1 MIPTRIALLVLVLAA
16 CHRPDTSTV
25 QLPPAS
31 RTPPRAVEPPV
42 AVNPVSPVEYP
53 PALYIQ
59 GIEGKVVLRL
69 HVDSSGV
76 VDPDSSKIEESSGY
90 PALDSAALAA
100 VPRMKF
106 SPALRNGV
114 PAALTFTQPV
124 IFKHAPRVG
133 GATP

>member
-1 MIPTRIALLVLVLAA
+1 MIPARIVVVALVLAA
-16 CHRPDTSTV
+16 CHRPDTTTV

-31 RTPPRAVEPPV
+31 RTPTRAVEPPV
-42 AVNPVSPVEYP
+42 AANPVSPVAYP

-69 HVDSSGV
+69 HIDSSGV
-76 VDPDSSKIEESSGY
+76 VDPDSSEVEESSGY

-106 SPALRNGV
+106 APALRNGV

-124 IFKHAPRVG
+124 IFKHAPRAG

>member
-1 MIPTRIALLVLVLAA
+1 MTPARIALIALCLSA
-16 CHRPDTSTV
+16 CHRPDTATV
-25 QLPPAS
+25 QLPPAP

-53 PALYIQ
+53 QALYIQ

-69 HVDSSGV
+69 HVDSSGI

-106 SPALRNGV
+106 APALRNGV

-124 IFKHAPRVG
+124 IFKHAPRAG